1 MGYTV
6 FSPMDEDGAQASGL
20 TLSEAF
26 ARMMALAQ
34 CGYTFGRSN
43 GDMYLTLTPADAPES
58 FPADPPPALKSKQ
71 LDNERARA
79 EIMRRFLKH
88 GYGGYRI
95 ITDEDWQREEKRLS
109 EQNGHKPARHVDW
122 E

>member
-6 FSPMDEDGAQASGL
+6 YSLTDEDGAQASGL

-34 CGYTFGRSN
+34 CDYAFGRFS
-43 GDMYLTLTPADAPES
+43 GDVHLTLRPADAPDS
-58 FPADPPPALKSKQ
+58 FPAEPPPECRSK
-71 LDNERARA
+71 LMDDAMARA
-79 EIMRRFLKH
+79 EIMRRVLKN

-95 ITDEDWQREEKRLS
+95 VTDEDWQREERRRS
-109 EQNGHKPARHVDW
+109 EQNGYRAARRI
-122 E
+122 EIE